1 MAVSLRSEC
10 KAEGEG
16 SKRSDGPPFVE
27 ATVVLTNLD
36 TRTNVTQGSNQLVG
50 EVPTGN
56 NNEDEFRRICLTSKM
71 EDISNMLQE
80 KGCVVK
86 KGRWVP

>member
-1 MAVSLRSEC
+1 MAVSPRSEC

-27 ATVVLTNLD
+27 ATVVLTHLD
-36 TRTNVTQGSNQLVG
+36 TRTNVIREAISFVG
-50 EVPTGN
+50 EDPTGDK
-56 NNEDEFRRICLTSKM
+56 NEVEFLRICLTSKM